1 MRFQNKA
8 AIVTGGARGIG
19 FAIAEALAREGAGVV
34 VLDPGGAKDG
44 RAEEGSPAE
53 QAAAKIRAA
62 GGRAVAC
69 AESVADFDACGRAV
83 AMCIENFGSVDI
95 VINNAGVLRPKMVW
109 NMPEADWDLV
119 VSIHLK
125 GQFNMIR
132 QAAGHMR
139 EKGWGRIINM
149 GSEAWRGTV
158 GQINYGAAKGGVFS
172 LTRGIA
178 RELGRYGVTV
188 NTMCPAAATRLTM
201 DDAVKEGFRKRL
213 EAGLITQSRY
223 DAVVNMGGPEFIAP
237 FAAYLCSDEAAHIN
251 GQAFRVERGMI
262 GIYND
267 PELRATLSYPED
279 EIPSFDDLAK
289 LVPKALLQNYSNP
302 APKAESEKAAEKADK
317 P

>member
-1 MRFQNKA
+1 MRFENRA

-19 FAIAEALAREGAGVV
+19 FAIAQALASEGAAVV

-44 RAEEGSPAE
+44 RAEDGAPAE
-53 QAAAKIRAA
+53 QAAAQIRAE

-69 AESVADFDACGRAV
+69 AESVADFEACGRAV
-83 AMCIENFGSVDI
+83 ALCREQFGSVDI

-119 VSIHLK
+119 VAIHLK

-132 QAAGHMR
+132 HAAGHMR

-172 LTRGIA
+172 LTRGTA
-178 RELGRYGVTV
+178 RELGRYGITV

-201 DDAVKEGFRKRL
+201 DEAVKEGFRKRL
-213 EAGLITQSRY
+213 AAGLITQARF
-223 DAVVNMGGPEFIAP
+223 DAVVNMGGPEYIAP
-237 FAAYLCSDEAAHIN
+237 FALYLASEEAGHIN

-267 PELRATLSYPED
+267 PELRATMHYPE
-279 EIPSFDDLAK
+279 ETIPSFDDLAR
-289 LVPKALLQNYSNP
+289 LVPRSLLQNYTNP
-302 APKAESEKAAEKADK
+302 APRGADDK
-317 P
+317 GAQA

>member
-1 MRFQNKA
+1 MRFQNRA

-19 FAIAEALAREGAGVV
+19 FAIAEALAQQGAGVV

-44 RAEEGSPAE
+44 SGEDASPAE
-53 QAAAKIRAA
+53 QAAAQIRAA

-83 AMCIENFGSVDI
+83 ALCIEHFGSVDI
-95 VINNAGVLRPKMVW
+95 VVNNAGVLRPRMVW

-119 VSIHLK
+119 VAVHLK

-139 EKGWGRIINM
+139 EKRWGRIVNM

-172 LTRGIA
+172 LTRGTA
-178 RELGRYGVTV
+178 RELGRYGITV
-188 NTMCPAAATRLTM
+188 NTVCPAAATRLTM
-201 DDAVKEGFRKRL
+201 DDAVKQGFRKRL
-213 EAGLITQSRY
+213 DAGLITQARY
-223 DAVVNMGGPEFIAP
+223 DQVVNMGGPEFVAP
-237 FAAYLCSDEAAHIN
+237 FVGYLASDEAAHIN

-262 GIYND
+262 GRYNE
-267 PELRATLSYPED
+267 PELQATLGYPDDRALSID
-279 EIPSFDDLAK
+279 EIAA

-302 APKAESEKAAEKADK
+302 APMVEPEKAEKA
-317 P
+317 

>member
-1 MRFQNKA
+1 MRFKNRA

-19 FAIAEALAREGAGVV
+19 FAIAEALAAEGAGVV

-44 RAEEGSPAE
+44 SAEDASPAE
-53 QAAAKIRAA
+53 QAAAQIRAA

-69 AESVADFDACGRAV
+69 SESVADFDACGRAV
-83 AMCIENFGSVDI
+83 ALCIAQFGSVDI

-119 VSIHLK
+119 VGVHLK

-139 EKGWGRIINM
+139 EQGWGRIINM

-172 LTRGIA
+172 LTRGTA
-178 RELGRYGVTV
+178 RELGRYGITV

-201 DDAVKEGFRKRL
+201 DDAVKQGFRKRL
-213 EAGLITQSRY
+213 DAGLITQARY
-223 DAVVNMGGPEFIAP
+223 DQVVNMGGPEFIAP
-237 FAAYLCSDEAAHIN
+237 FACYLASEEAAHIN

-279 EIPSFDDLAK
+279 KVPTFEELAS
-289 LVPKALLQNYSNP
+289 LVPRSLLQNYTNP
-302 APKAESEKAAEKADK
+302 APKAEAAKKVEPA
-317 P
+317 

>member
-1 MRFQNKA
+1 MRFDNRA

-19 FAIAEALAREGAGVV
+19 WAIAQALAKEGAGVV

-53 QAAAKIRAA
+53 QAAAQIRAE

-83 AMCIENFGSVDI
+83 ALCVEQFGSIDI

-119 VSIHLK
+119 VAVHLK

-132 QAAGHMR
+132 HAAGHMR

-172 LTRGIA
+172 LTRGTA
-178 RELGRYGVTV
+178 RELGRYGITV

-213 EAGLITQSRY
+213 AAGLITQARY
-223 DAVVNMGGPEFIAP
+223 DAVVNMGGPEYIAP
-237 FAAYLCSDEAAHIN
+237 FACYLASEEAGHIN

-262 GIYND
+262 GIYNE
-267 PELRATLSYPED
+267 PELRATLNYSED
-279 EIPSFDDLAK
+279 RIPTFDELSSM
-289 LVPKALLQNYSNP
+289 VPRSLLQNYSNP
-302 APKAESEKAAEKADK
+302 APRADPQQAGAA
-317 P
+317 

>member
-1 MRFQNKA
+1 MKFKDKA

-19 FAIAEALAREGAGVV
+19 FAIAEALAKEGAGVV

-53 QAAAKIRAA
+53 QAAEQIRAA

-69 AESVADFDACGRAV
+69 NESVADFDACGRAV
-83 AMCIENFGSVDI
+83 SMCLQNFGSVDI

-119 VSIHLK
+119 VAVHLK

-132 QAAGHMR
+132 QASGHMR

-178 RELGRYGVTV
+178 RELGRYGITV

-201 DDAVKEGFRKRL
+201 DEAVKDGFRKRL

-237 FAAYLCSDEAAHIN
+237 FATYLCSDDAAHIN

-289 LVPKALLQNYSNP
+289 LVPKALLSNYTNP
-302 APKAESEKAAEKADK
+302 APKAEAEKADK
-317 P
+317 A

>member
-1 MRFQNKA
+1 MRLKDKA

-19 FAIAEALAREGAGVV
+19 LAIAEALAKEGASVV

-44 RAEEGSPAE
+44 SGAQASPAE
-53 QAAAKIRAA
+53 EAAAKIRAA
-62 GGRAVAC
+62 GGCAIAC

-83 AMCIENFGSVDI
+83 NMCIQNFGSIDI

-119 VSIHLK
+119 VAVHLK

-178 RELGRYGVTV
+178 RELGRYGITV
-188 NTMCPAAATRLTM
+188 NTVCPAAATRLTM
-201 DDAVKEGFRKRL
+201 DDAVKDGFRKRL
-213 EAGLITQSRY
+213 EAGLITQARY
-223 DAVVNMGGPEFIAP
+223 DQVVNMGGPEFIAP
-237 FAAYLCSDEAAHIN
+237 FACYLASDEAAHIN
-251 GQAFRVERGMI
+251 GQAFRVERGLV

-279 EIPSFDDLAK
+279 RIPSIEDLAA
-289 LVPKALLQNYSNP
+289 LVPKSLLQNYTNP
-302 APKAESEKAAEKADK
+302 APKAVTEKKEAA
-317 P
+317 

>member
-1 MRFQNKA
+1 MKLHNRA

-19 FAIAEALAREGAGVV
+19 LAIAQAMAREGAGVV
-34 VLDPGGAKDG
+34 VLDPGGTKDG
-44 RAEEGSPAE
+44 RPEHGSPAE
-53 QAAAKIRAA
+53 QAAAQIRAD
-62 GGRAVAC
+62 GGQAVAC

-83 AMCIENFGSVDI
+83 ALCIETFGSVDI
-95 VINNAGVLRPKMVW
+95 VVNNAGVLRPKMVW

-119 VSIHLK
+119 VAVHLK

-139 EKGWGRIINM
+139 ERRWGRIINM

-172 LTRGIA
+172 LTRGTA
-178 RELGRYGVTV
+178 RELGRYGITV

-201 DDAVKEGFRKRL
+201 DESVKAGFRKRL
-213 EAGLITQSRY
+213 EAGLITQARY
-223 DAVVNMGGPEFIAP
+223 DQVVNMGGPEYVAP
-237 FAAYLCSDEAAHIN
+237 FACYLASEEAAHIN

-267 PELRATLSYPED
+267 PELRATMSYPED
-279 EIPSFDDLAK
+279 RMPSVDELAT
-289 LVPKALLQNYSNP
+289 LVPKSLLQNYVNP
-302 APKAESEKAAEKADK
+302 APKAEADK
-317 P
+317 AEPA